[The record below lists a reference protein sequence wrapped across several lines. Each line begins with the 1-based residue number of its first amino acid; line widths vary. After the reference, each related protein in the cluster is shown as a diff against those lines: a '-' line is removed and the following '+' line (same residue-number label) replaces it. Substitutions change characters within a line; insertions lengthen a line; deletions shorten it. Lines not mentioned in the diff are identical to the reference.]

1 MYKAD
6 SRAFTRWLK
15 HVANRD
21 TDGTVLMIQIENE
34 IGMLE
39 SRAKACRPTER
50 RHAICLS
57 DGREDR
63 PKDTRRVCALGEN
76 GSDSPDAPAVKGYAK
91 LLELMPILARHQ
103 GQGSMNG
110 LYFDND
116 STEPSR

>member
-39 SRAKACRPTER
+39 SPRDYSPAAQTAYDKGVPTALIDHLKNTRHHFIRSWR
-50 RHAICLS
+50 R
-57 DGREDR
+57 DGA
-63 PKDTRRVCALGEN
+63 TTA
-76 GSDSPDAPAVKGYAK
+76 
-91 LLELMPILARHQ
+91 
-103 GQGSMNG
+103 
-110 LYFDND
+110 
-116 STEPSR
+116 